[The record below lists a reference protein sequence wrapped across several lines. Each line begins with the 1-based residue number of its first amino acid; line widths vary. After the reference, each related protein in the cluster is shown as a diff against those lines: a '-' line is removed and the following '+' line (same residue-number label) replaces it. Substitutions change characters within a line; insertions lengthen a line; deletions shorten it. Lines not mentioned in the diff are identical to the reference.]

1 MPNNDYDP
9 CEDPRTDDGALA
21 VLCEYDGFPTPVAQY
36 GSHRSLHDG
45 MYIGFFH
52 GRRSLDDE
60 MHDWGFNGPVFGP
73 LAYAHT
79 TYMCPPVLTLFSG
92 DHVELEAAEGC
103 IKVGPYFYGD
113 FTVFMHKNGQ
123 YE

>member
-21 VLCEYDGFPTPVAQY
+21 VLCEYD
-36 GSHRSLHDG
+36 
-45 MYIGFFH
+45 GFFH

-123 YE
+123 DE